1 MHIGEPPNSTPQPRR
16 SAVCHDWFVFPY
28 LTCQEAGD
36 VERALCAFEFPAL
49 REWLRT
55 RLERGDEPEL
65 RHILG
70 LLDYF
75 YLDFARADEELE
87 AAFHAFRHV
96 GRPRAAALVAIS
108 LGRLHFDGIGNQA
121 VGRGW
126 LARARSLVEAEPACA
141 EQGWAALGLV
151 GCSVVDTAELESDA
165 ARALQLSRTLHDI
178 ELECKALADL
188 GLALVSLGKPSEG
201 MARLDEAMTMLRSR
215 ECVNPIVVSQVCC
228 DLLSACERVADLPRA
243 EAWLQALE
251 SMRFITAPDRKPSFL
266 FTHCRIEYGRV
277 LCDIGRW
284 TEAEAALRVALTTSA
299 DSGRNHRVGSR
310 AALADLWIQQ
320 GRLAAAASL
329 LEGFDDRIE
338 AALPSARLQLARG
351 KADQAAAIARQ
362 GLRVLGG
369 DRVRAAPLLSILV
382 DAELECGNVDGAQR
396 DSERLDELA
405 GDVETAGAVA
415 LAARARGHMARHRGE
430 TEAAVAAYADGLRQL
445 GDGWPLLRAALHLDL
460 AAAHQH
466 DRAGAVAEA
475 RSALAIYRRLD
486 APGAAETAAMLRRLG
501 ASVPEPNDSRTT
513 GPLSVLSPREREVF
527 ELVAQGHSNPAIGG
541 RLFVTPKTVEHHVTN
556 ILSKL
561 GLRSRME
568 VAVYAAAGA
577 IVTD

>member
-1 MHIGEPPNSTPQPRR
+1 
-16 SAVCHDWFVFPY
+16 VFPY
-28 LTCQEAGD
+28 LTCPEAGD
-36 VERALCAFEFPAL
+36 VERALCAFEFLAL

-55 RLERGDEPEL
+55 RLEKGDEPEL

-87 AAFHAFRHV
+87 AAFRAFRHA

-126 LARARSLVEAEPACA
+126 LARARSLVEAEPACV

-151 GCSVVDTAELESDA
+151 GCSVDDTSELEADA
-165 ARALQLSRTLHDI
+165 MRALELSRSLDDI

-228 DLLSACERVADLPRA
+228 DLLSACERIADLPRA

-251 SMRFITAPDRKPSFL
+251 SMRFVNPPDRKPSFL

-284 TEAEAALRVALTTSA
+284 TEAEAALRVALATSG

-329 LEGFDDRIE
+329 LDGFDDRIE

-351 KADQAAAIARQ
+351 KPEQAAAIARQ

-369 DRVRAAPLLSILV
+369 DRVRAAPILAILI
-382 DAELECGNVDGAQR
+382 DAELQCGNVDEARR
-396 DSERLDELA
+396 DSERLDLLA
-405 GDVETAGAVA
+405 QDVETAGAPA
-415 LAARARGHMARHRGE
+415 LAARARGHLAGQRGD
-430 TEAAVAAYADGLRQL
+430 TKAAVSAYEDGLREI
-445 GDGWPLLRAALHLDL
+445 GGGWPLLRGALHLDL
-460 AAAHQH
+460 AAAHEH
-466 DRAGAVAEA
+466 DRAAAIAEA

-486 APGAAETAAMLRRLG
+486 APGATAAVAMLRRLG
-501 ASVPEPNDSRTT
+501 ASVPGPDDPRPT

-527 ELVAQGHSNPAIGG
+527 ELVAQGHSNPEIGR
-541 RLFVTPKTVEHHVTN
+541 RLFITPKTVEHHVTS

-568 VAVYAAAGA
+568 IVVYAAGGA
-577 IVTD
+577 TVPD